1 MLGLWLAASTR
12 KCSQPL
18 RGRGE
23 RGGPWR
29 LRDRVRG
36 QTPGIPVEARGNPW
50 FPEVTQTSGYDMMDG
65 QGEVTSS
72 TGADHQGGP
81 VALEGADPSP
91 IAVARCARRH
101 VPSVG

>member
-1 MLGLWLAASTR
+1 M
-12 KCSQPL
+12 
-18 RGRGE
+18 
-23 RGGPWR
+23 
-29 LRDRVRG
+29 
-36 QTPGIPVEARGNPW
+36 
-50 FPEVTQTSGYDMMDG
+50 TQTSGYDMMDG
-65 QGEVTSS
+65 PGEVASS